1 MSVTAQAIHLVYGLV
16 VRVED
21 EGFPETV
28 RFAACNGSGHWL
40 PRHLMQC
47 AETIRFDAFNGNRNG
62 NDYEKRSPAAA
73 QAARLTQF
81 AKTIKVDALNRNGH
95 ARRQRR
101 EQRESSLLTTHW
113 SEST

>member
-1 MSVTAQAIHLVYGLV
+1 MYGLV

-73 QAARLTQF
+73 QAALLTQF
-81 AKTIKVDALNRNGH
+81 AETIKFDAFNRNGH
-95 ARRQRR
+95 ARQGRR
-101 EQRESSLLTTHW
+101 PDTRASHRKSDTQTFLGPEGG
-113 SEST
+113 